1 MRYSKYEFKFL
12 VFVWLSLLP
21 VLMFCIRD
29 YFRKKTFSK
38 TELCREG
45 LVDNIAVT
53 SEGVDWITD
62 EISHPRLFDLS
73 ESVLIKEDQIRNV
86 DRIGISHET
95 LRRRA
100 LNYVHE
106 ARYTLNNLRNIF
118 TQLKKVNQKELD
130 TETTSSIQTSL
141 IHYQQD
147 MEGTISH
154 LQTIL
159 NKLGELDAFS
169 QIRANGLNK
178 LSQRLQEKIQ
188 KQQNPSDCKKAKYVT
203 LDFTNICGL
212 GCRIHQLMYCLQLAL
227 ENERVFVLKKHHS
240 GDPFREWLHQS
251 MLPLSDKCSYLDSD
265 NRSDNIE
272 CPYIQNAFTNHKWL
286 PDVLPNDMSEELL
299 RLHEAPFVWFGGQLA
314 AYIMRLKP
322 QLAQLINVTL
332 RSFETIGD
340 PVVGVHIRRTDKLVL
355 EAKFHDLSEYMEH
368 VDNFFD
374 LQSVNLLTMSKRHD
388 MNVET
393 FGSVSKRIIGRENP
407 VQAKQSVY
415 LSTDDPNVFTQLTYS
430 YPNYTVYGSQSRSQ
444 SANMSTRMSVSS
456 LNNAIIDIIALSMTD
471 FLVCTF
477 SSNICRL
484 AYELMQ
490 TRHVDLGDATQLIHS
505 IDMLFH
511 EEDYRRMKFDVIIP
525 DMKVNLKYGDVV
537 EISKTYWNGSALVKI
552 EQNKFVAPAY
562 KFRPKIN
569 MTGFN

>member
-1 MRYSKYEFKFL
+1 
-12 VFVWLSLLP
+12 
-21 VLMFCIRD
+21 
-29 YFRKKTFSK
+29 
-38 TELCREG
+38 
-45 LVDNIAVT
+45 
-53 SEGVDWITD
+53 
-62 EISHPRLFDLS
+62 
-73 ESVLIKEDQIRNV
+73 
-86 DRIGISHET
+86 
-95 LRRRA
+95 
-100 LNYVHE
+100 
-106 ARYTLNNLRNIF
+106 
-118 TQLKKVNQKELD
+118 
-130 TETTSSIQTSL
+130 
-141 IHYQQD
+141 
-147 MEGTISH
+147 
-154 LQTIL
+154 
-159 NKLGELDAFS
+159 
-169 QIRANGLNK
+169 
-178 LSQRLQEKIQ
+178 
-188 KQQNPSDCKKAKYVT
+188 
-203 LDFTNICGL
+203 
-212 GCRIHQLMYCLQLAL
+212 
-227 ENERVFVLKKHHS
+227 
-240 GDPFREWLHQS
+240 
-251 MLPLSDKCSYLDSD
+251 
-265 NRSDNIE
+265 
-272 CPYIQNAFTNHKWL
+272 
-286 PDVLPNDMSEELL
+286 
-299 RLHEAPFVWFGGQLA
+299 
-314 AYIMRLKP
+314 
-322 QLAQLINVTL
+322 
-332 RSFETIGD
+332 
-340 PVVGVHIRRTDKLVL
+340 
-355 EAKFHDLSEYMEH
+355 
-368 VDNFFD
+368 
-374 LQSVNLLTMSKRHD
+374 

>member
-1 MRYSKYEFKFL
+1 MR
-12 VFVWLSLLP
+12 
-21 VLMFCIRD
+21 
-29 YFRKKTFSK
+29 
-38 TELCREG
+38 
-45 LVDNIAVT
+45 
-53 SEGVDWITD
+53 
-62 EISHPRLFDLS
+62 